1 MLGRDPWIGPCQLSS
16 VYQSYLFLTGQGL
29 IDKTLSGILSM
40 SVVSLQYRSGKT
52 ATVMKEMRRY
62 KLSILGLSKVRW
74 TGFGEVKTTTGET
87 IIYSGRDEGH
97 TTVVSPWQ

>member
-1 MLGRDPWIGPCQLSS
+1 
-16 VYQSYLFLTGQGL
+16 
-29 IDKTLSGILSM
+29 M

-74 TGFGEVKTTTGET
+74 TGFGEVKTTMGET

-97 TTVVSPWQ
+97 TTAVSPWQ